1 MGRGRRSSCLLA
13 SGPADRTAAGRP
25 VALLIFPAVRIINTV
40 VRADPG
46 PVADIQLLRVFDNRG
61 GDD

>member
-1 MGRGRRSSCLLA
+1 MLA

-40 VRADPG
+40 VRADLG
-46 PVADIQLLRVFDNRG
+46 PVPNIQTLRVFDNG
-61 GDD
+61 GADH